1 MKSRNYI
8 AYNLQNI
15 PFYDRILKVK
25 VGLIMKNFV
34 VAIDG
39 PAGSGKSSISKM
51 ICGRLPFTHIDTGA
65 MYRAVT
71 LEALRRNIDV
81 EDENQYSF
89 VDEIEVV
96 YKDGKVFLNNT
107 DVSGLIRTA
116 DVTNNAS
123 AVARVKRVR
132 EKMVEFQRGCRNYG
146 NILMD
151 GRDIGTVVFPDADLK
166 IFLTATPEER
176 ALRRYKENKEA
187 GMDVTYETIL
197 EEIKVRDF
205 KDSTRKISPLK
216 QADDAF
222 LIDSTFMSM
231 DEVTNTIIEKINE
244 RLK

>member
-1 MKSRNYI
+1 
-8 AYNLQNI
+8 
-15 PFYDRILKVK
+15 
-25 VGLIMKNFV
+25 MKNFV

-51 ICGRLPFTHIDTGA
+51 ICEKLPFTHIDTGA

-71 LEALRRNIDV
+71 LEALRRKIDV

-89 VDEIEVV
+89 VNEIEVV
-96 YKDGKVFLNNT
+96 YKDGKVYLNKE

-116 DVTNNAS
+116 EVTNNAS
-123 AVARVKRVR
+123 AVARVKIVR
-132 EKMVEFQRGCRNYG
+132 EKMVDFQRGCRNYG

-151 GRDIGTVVFPDADLK
+151 GRDIGTVVFPDANLK

-176 ALRRYKENKEA
+176 AMRRYKENKAA
-187 GMDVTYETIL
+187 GMDVNYDTLL

-205 KDSTRKISPLK
+205 KDSTRKIAPLK
-216 QADDAF
+216 QAEDAV
-222 LIDSTFMSM
+222 LIDTTKMTM
-231 DEVTNTIIEKINE
+231 DEVANAIILKINE